1 MIRNFSLPPR
11 VHRVTLSLM
20 VIFSFH
26 STPLMSGVIPYK
38 LSKPFTQGFPVKH
51 MDNSL
56 DFRAEAILSYN
67 SLYPGGF
74 SRSPL
79 PSIQTRPPMKNKRQR
94 NQYAGDNPQL
104 NDTLNPRN
112 QLHTHRQLY
121 TKSIEDIYSGKRKI
135 SNSVKQSLKDYPLAP
150 YIEYHEFRSAIH
162 SFSIG
167 EINTYI
173 LSNPGL
179 PVAKFLKTRKLFSLA
194 KTKQWNKFIAYY
206 SPNNDTRLKCHL
218 EQALLETKKES
229 YAFSGA
235 KELWLV
241 GQSQPKSC
249 DKVFNA
255 WLNSEHF
262 HPDYAWER
270 YILALRNKK
279 PSLSKHLIKY
289 ISKPDQ
295 KLASQGLFL
304 YRHPEKISLLTHSS
318 NKKQNDLLQI
328 TLQRLIQKDP
338 EKATELIPLLTR
350 QNWLNSSQIASYRE
364 ELATILAVRFHPKA
378 EEWLKLASWKNP
390 KPILDE
396 LEIRT
401 ALRKLE
407 WKKVYAK
414 INALPES
421 RLNSDRWQY
430 WKARASEQIRPS
442 SSEDISYEELAQ
454 NRNFYGYLSRSSK
467 NTPLSNIK
475 DPLTPPRVSA
485 NAPLRQQLLDQ
496 EGIKRAWEFLVLDQ
510 QVEARREWFFT
521 MASLNPEQ
529 RLIAAQLAKE
539 WNMPSLSIRAAN
551 SANAFNNFDLRFPIG
566 YKDEVSTHAKNNGL
580 DQGLVFALIR
590 QESLFT
596 PDARSHAGALGMMQ
610 IMPAT
615 AKRVAKQHNISY
627 KGTQDLLNP
636 NYNIRLGTTYLKQ
649 LINRF
654 DANEVLAMAAYNAGP
669 HRVSKWIP
677 EKSLPMD
684 VWIET
689 IPFKE
694 TRNYVKHILSNQDIY
709 REKLGLSLQK
719 IALNNVINPT

>member
-1 MIRNFSLPPR
+1 M
-11 VHRVTLSLM
+11 
-20 VIFSFH
+20 
-26 STPLMSGVIPYK
+26 PLMSGALPLKV
-38 LSKPFTQGFPVKH
+38 SKSFTQGFPAKH
-51 MDNSL
+51 VDSNL
-56 DFRAEAILSYN
+56 DFRAEAILSYS

-79 PSIQTRPPMKNKRQR
+79 PDLRTRPPMQSKHLL
-94 NQYAGDNPQL
+94 NQFAGDNAQT
-104 NDTLNPRN
+104 NDTSSTPFKLNSQN

-121 TKSIEDIYSGKRKI
+121 TKSIIDIYSGKRKI
-135 SNSVKQSLKDYPLAP
+135 SDSLKQSLKGYPLSP

-162 SFSIG
+162 RFSIS

-179 PVAKFLKTRKLFSLA
+179 PVARFLKTRKLFSLA

-206 SPNNDTRLKCHL
+206 SPSSDTRLKCHL
-218 EQALLETKKES
+218 EQALLETKKEN

-235 KELWLV
+235 KKLWLV
-241 GQSQPKSC
+241 GHSQPKSC

-255 WLNSEHF
+255 WLKSGHF
-262 HPDYAWER
+262 SPDYAWER

-279 PSLSKHLIKY
+279 PSLSKYLIKY
-289 ISKPDQ
+289 LSKPDR
-295 KLASQGLFL
+295 KTANRGLFL
-304 YRHPEKISLLTHSS
+304 YRHPEKIALLTHAD

-328 TLQRLIQKDP
+328 TLHRLIQKNP

-350 QNWLNSSQIASYRE
+350 QNWLSNTQVASYQE

-378 EEWLKLASWKNP
+378 EEWLKLANRENP

-414 INALPES
+414 IIALPDS

-430 WKARASEQIRPS
+430 WKARASEQVGRSPD
-442 SSEDISYEELAQ
+442 EDISYRELAQ
-454 NRNFYGYLSRSSK
+454 NRNFYGYLSRNSNNASF
-467 NTPLSNIK
+467 SNIK
-475 DPLTPPRVSA
+475 KPLTPHQTGATGVNVA
-485 NAPLRQQLLDQ
+485 LRQQLLGQ
-496 EGIKRAWEFLVLDQ
+496 AGIKRAREFLVLGQ

-551 SANAFNNFDLRFPIG
+551 SANAFSNFDLRFPIG

-615 AKRVAKQHNISY
+615 AKTVAKRHNISY

-636 NYNIRLGTTYLKQ
+636 NFNIRLGTTYLKQ

-694 TRNYVKHILSNQDIY
+694 TRNYVKHLLSNQDIY

-719 IALNNVINPT
+719 TALSSVINPS